1 MSVQLDNAIRTS
13 LLAFAMK
20 AYAQLHPGSRLE
32 PHPYARY
39 VTSYLERVAKGEVK
53 RLCVALPPR
62 HGKTYLA
69 SISFSA
75 WLLAHDPSTKIL
87 LVSYGQ
93 ELADKI
99 AYDIRAILQSDWL
112 CRLFQTRITRNRSRL
127 TDFVTTAGGGVRSVS
142 VEGGVTGL
150 GADIIII
157 DDPVQIKDC
166 DNVKQIERIND
177 LFDSEVRTRLN
188 NPKRGAIVII
198 AHRLAENDL
207 PGHVLAQGGWKS
219 IQLPLIAPRPRT
231 YRTDDGFVWHRQKGE
246 LLRPDAFTTHDI
258 ERLRSMKHPEFE
270 TLQQQNPG
278 ARDHLRIK
286 PEHFGVFD
294 PAALPQDIAVL
305 LSVDP
310 GQKGGPT
317 NSFSVVQAWTLH
329 DGRYLLLD
337 QLRERARYNEFRSHV
352 QRFIRVFRPSVIL
365 VEATNQGPALIS
377 DIKPQQG
384 MEVVGITP
392 FDDKVSRLR
401 KHRNTLRSGVVSLS
415 KGAPWIGEFINEVA
429 LFPYGSFDDQVDAMT
444 QFLDWIS
451 EYPDLKMRPPRAIAA
466 GSSNGVPIR
475 PRGGGPPTM
484 EIPGAVWVRRS
495 FARR

>member
-1 MSVQLDNAIRTS
+1 MSVELDSAIRTS

-20 AYAQLHPGSRLE
+20 AYAQLHPGSHLE

-39 VTSYLERVAKGEVK
+39 VTSYLERVAKSEVK

-112 CRLFQTRITRNRSRL
+112 CRLFKTRITRNRSRL

-177 LFDSEVRTRLN
+177 LFDSEIRTRLN
-188 NPKRGAIVII
+188 NPKRGAIVIV

-207 PGHVLAQGGWKS
+207 PGHVLAQGGWNS
-219 IQLPLIAPRPRT
+219 VQLPLIAPRSRT
-231 YRTDDGFVWHRQKGE
+231 YRTDDGFVWHR
-246 LLRPDAFTTHDI
+246 
-258 ERLRSMKHPEFE
+258 
-270 TLQQQNPG
+270 
-278 ARDHLRIK
+278 
-286 PEHFGVFD
+286 
-294 PAALPQDIAVL
+294 
-305 LSVDP
+305 
-310 GQKGGPT
+310 
-317 NSFSVVQAWTLH
+317 
-329 DGRYLLLD
+329 
-337 QLRERARYNEFRSHV
+337 
-352 QRFIRVFRPSVIL
+352 
-365 VEATNQGPALIS
+365 
-377 DIKPQQG
+377 
-384 MEVVGITP
+384 
-392 FDDKVSRLR
+392 
-401 KHRNTLRSGVVSLS
+401 
-415 KGAPWIGEFINEVA
+415 
-429 LFPYGSFDDQVDAMT
+429 
-444 QFLDWIS
+444 
-451 EYPDLKMRPPRAIAA
+451 
-466 GSSNGVPIR
+466 
-475 PRGGGPPTM
+475 
-484 EIPGAVWVRRS
+484 
-495 FARR
+495 